1 MHVETIIPLDDWR
14 GAAEAAKQAEA
25 VGFDGVGTAEIAHD
39 PFTPLAF
46 AALATERVRLST
58 GIAVAFPRSPTVLAH
73 TCWDLQ
79 LHSGGRFELGLG
91 SQVKGH
97 IERRFGVAWTAPV
110 ARMREYVQALRA
122 LWRCWEKGEPLRF
135 EGEHYRLTL
144 MTPEFSPRPTGLP
157 PVPVTIA
164 AVGPDMLRM
173 AGRVC
178 DGVRLHGFCTR
189 RYVEEVAMPRLS
201 EGLSKAGRD
210 RARFEIRG
218 GGFIAAGADEEGVR
232 RAREE
237 IRYRVAFYGSTRTY
251 RPVFELH
258 DLEDLGAELHRLSV
272 QGKWKEMPGAVSD
285 DVLDLFLASGTYD
298 TVVGR
303 IEERFGGLVD
313 VVTLVFPAGTP
324 VGVQRELVEDVRK
337 IPSPFSGH
345 PTDWS

>member
-1 MHVETIIPLDDWR
+1 
-14 GAAEAAKQAEA
+14 
-25 VGFDGVGTAEIAHD
+25 
-39 PFTPLAF
+39 
-46 AALATERVRLST
+46 
-58 GIAVAFPRSPTVLAH
+58 
-73 TCWDLQ
+73 
-79 LHSGGRFELGLG
+79 
-91 SQVKGH
+91 
-97 IERRFGVAWTAPV
+97 
-110 ARMREYVQALRA
+110 MREYVQALRA
-122 LWRCWEKGEPLRF
+122 LWRCWEKREPLRF